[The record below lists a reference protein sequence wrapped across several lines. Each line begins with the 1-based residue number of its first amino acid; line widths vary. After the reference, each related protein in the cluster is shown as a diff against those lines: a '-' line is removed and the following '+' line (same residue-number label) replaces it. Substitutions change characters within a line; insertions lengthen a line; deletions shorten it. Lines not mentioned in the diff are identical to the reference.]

1 MQKLKTKKR
10 LEKKHIYAGETA
22 YNKIMENI
30 DASKEPA
37 TDWKT
42 SAKLTPAWPAAVPSA
57 FVEGGST
64 SAASNQTNHN
74 HNNNI
79 SNASVA
85 GRDQLVAKMARP
97 LVVQRLPAA
106 QVEQNKSH
114 PTSFFVDFEREFQGG
129 VVLTVGGEAGC
140 KVLFLSFPYV
150 CPEPVLVK

>member
-1 MQKLKTKKR
+1 MQ
-10 LEKKHIYAGETA
+10 KHIYAGETA

>member
-1 MQKLKTKKR
+1 MQ
-10 LEKKHIYAGETA
+10 KHIYAGETA

-64 SAASNQTNHN
+64 NQTNHN
-74 HNNNI
+74 HNNNNT

-140 KVLFLSFPYV
+140 KVLFLSAFPMFV
-150 CPEPVLVK
+150 PSLSW